1 MAFPFIPGGAILA
14 AVVLGGAFA
23 LFMLL
28 LRVVDRKATEVR
40 GSFLPSV
47 VSGLRDW
54 SRAGDPDRVRR
65 DSPNR

>member
-28 LRVVDRKATEVR
+28 LRVVDRTATEVR
-40 GSFLPSV
+40 GSFLPGV

-54 SRAGDPDRVRR
+54 SRAGDPDRVRL
-65 DSPNR
+65 DSPHR